1 LKYRLVIPPL
11 VEQTILH
18 LSPNL
23 KRKIQAALETIRE
36 EPHLGKALKDELRGL
51 WSYRVSRYRI
61 VYRIHHGRIEI
72 QVIDPGPRN
81 LIYERVLEAIKEQQA
96 GHNKA

>member
-1 LKYRLVIPPL
+1 MIPPA
-11 VEQTILH
+11 VEDILSE

-23 KRKIQAALETIRE
+23 KSKIRAALEAIRE

-72 QVIDPGPRN
+72 QVIDVGPRN
-81 LIYERVLEAIKEQQA
+81 LIYERVLEALRP
-96 GHNKA
+96 